1 MSMEIRAKDKLLQA
15 VLKESVLVK
24 FGEYDPDEYL
34 TVDDAIESD
43 NEVVSAVGRI
53 IERQSSNV
61 SDRDIYREVCNHLS

>member
-1 MSMEIRAKDKLLQA
+1 MEFRAKDKLLQA
-15 VLKESVLVK
+15 VLKEPVLCK
-24 FGEYDPDEYL
+24 FGDYDPDNYL

-61 SDRDIYREVCNHLS
+61 SYRDIYREVCNHLS

>member
-1 MSMEIRAKDKLLQA
+1 MEYRAKDKLLQA
-15 VLKESVLVK
+15 VLKEPVLCK
-24 FGEYDPDEYL
+24 FGDYDPDNYL

-61 SDRDIYREVCNHLS
+61 SYRDIYREVCNHLS

>member
-1 MSMEIRAKDKLLQA
+1 MELRAKDKLLQA
-15 VLKESVLVK
+15 VLSESLLSK
-24 FGEYDPDEYL
+24 FGEYDPDDYP
-34 TVDDAIESD
+34 TVDDAIDSD

>member
-1 MSMEIRAKDKLLQA
+1 MELRAKDKLLQA
-15 VLKESVLVK
+15 VLKEPVLCK

-53 IERQSSNV
+53 IERQASHV
-61 SDRDIYREVCNHLS
+61 YEKDIYREVCNHLS

>member
-1 MSMEIRAKDKLLQA
+1 MPMELRPKDKLLQA
-15 VLKESVLVK
+15 VLNEPTLCK
-24 FGEYDPDEYL
+24 FGEYDPDDYM

-61 SDRDIYREVCNHLS
+61 SDKDIYREVCNHLR